1 MTTDDAFE
9 LIDAYERDPN
19 APENRNNLRI
29 ILDSLPVQNKG
40 EYTPAEVRALVGTAK
55 FCLAAN
61 GDLLCDR
68 ERGHL
73 GLHRGSDRDGK
84 RARWRR

>member
-1 MTTDDAFE
+1 MTKDDAFE

-19 APENRNNLRI
+19 ALENRNNLRI
-29 ILDSLPVQNKG
+29 VLDSLPGQHEG
-40 EYTPAEVRALVGTAK
+40 EHTPAEVRGLVVTAR

-61 GDLLCDR
+61 GDSLCDR
-68 ERGHL
+68 ERGHP
-73 GLHRGSDRDGK
+73 GLHRGSDRNGK